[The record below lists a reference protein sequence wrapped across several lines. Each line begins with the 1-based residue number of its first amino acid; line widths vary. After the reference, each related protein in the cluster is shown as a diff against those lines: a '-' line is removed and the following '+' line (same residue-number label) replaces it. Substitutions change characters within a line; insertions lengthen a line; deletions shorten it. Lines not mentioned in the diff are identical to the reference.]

1 MTLSLFRKTVAV
13 VAAVGAAI
21 AFALPHP
28 VAAPPGPDLVP
39 AAYPADDYEEHLRTA
54 LGSAFAGAWL
64 ADGGQQWIVGVT
76 DPVLVDHLRA
86 AGVQPRLVTHSEAEL
101 AAAMTALNQA
111 APPPTSVV
119 GWYIDVTANAVV
131 VEALPEGQAVAAKFV
146 EASGV
151 DTALVRIVVVAEAP
165 QPRQPY
171 PLREGDPFYANGG
184 RCTIGFLV
192 LTATNDL
199 GYVTAGHCG
208 GIGTSVRGFNQQP
221 QGVIQGSVFPGQDY
235 ALAVVN
241 QDWIPTPQ
249 LSAAQVAAV
258 DPPVGATVCK
268 RGSTT
273 GLTCGTITAK
283 NQTVYYPYGVV
294 YGLTRTTMCSE
305 PGDSGAPVFTP
316 DGQPYG
322 IVSGGSGNCTAG
334 GTTFVQPLRPVL
346 LAYNLRLF
354 WY

>member
-28 VAAPPGPDLVP
+28 VAAAPPGPDLVP

-146 EASGV
+146 EASGSTPHWYGSWWWPRRP
-151 DTALVRIVVVAEAP
+151 TAAA
-165 QPRQPY
+165 
-171 PLREGDPFYANGG
+171 ACCGG
-184 RCTIGFLV
+184 R
-192 LTATNDL
+192 
-199 GYVTAGHCG
+199 
-208 GIGTSVRGFNQQP
+208 SV
-221 QGVIQGSVFPGQDY
+221 Y
-235 ALAVVN
+235 AMEAAAR
-241 QDWIPTPQ
+241 
-249 LSAAQVAAV
+249 SA
-258 DPPVGATVCK
+258 
-268 RGSTT
+268 SW
-273 GLTCGTITAK
+273 
-283 NQTVYYPYGVV
+283 
-294 YGLTRTTMCSE
+294 S
-305 PGDSGAPVFTP
+305 
-316 DGQPYG
+316 
-322 IVSGGSGNCTAG
+322 
-334 GTTFVQPLRPVL
+334 
-346 LAYNLRLF
+346 
-354 WY
+354 